1 MERCARPDYLNS
13 SGTSNGVVVGR
24 GGSPA
29 FYPRGVTDATSYDEL
44 PYEDYCFPRT
54 HPEHLFAVSALYGR
68 LAPRFEAARVL
79 ELGCARGGNLLPMAL
94 DLPGATFVGVDLSA
108 RQIDEAARRAAT
120 LGLRNVTFRHASITD
135 LDAGDGDFDYVICH
149 GVYSWVPAPVREA
162 ILRVCRARMRPGGVA
177 YVSFNALPGWHLL
190 QTLRDFLL
198 RHIPVEAPA
207 LRRLVLAR
215 QALAV
220 LAEASGNERTPYAR
234 WLRDELANI
243 AAADDG
249 YVFHEY
255 LEADNVAV
263 YLADFVAAA
272 KGHGLAWLGDADLRL
287 AGASPRLRAG
297 DPVALAQSVDFVA
310 GRRFRAALLVHAE
323 TAAAGV
329 EVAAVARLW
338 LASRAEVTE
347 EAGVFVVDGRRVEL
361 REPWLARALT
371 VLAERERR
379 PVAYGALSG
388 QVGAA
393 LGLDAR
399 ASALA
404 GAAHA
409 ADVVDL
415 CLDGVIEPR
424 AGEGRYAEEAGLR
437 PVASPL
443 ARMQAAEGALVA
455 TLRQVRVELPEFER
469 EVLRLLDGTRDRA
482 ALAAALGDAGRCEEA
497 LEWLAENALLMGE
510 R

>member
-1 MERCARPDYLNS
+1 
-13 SGTSNGVVVGR
+13 
-24 GGSPA
+24 
-29 FYPRGVTDATSYDEL
+29 VTDATSYDEL

-68 LAPRFEAARVL
+68 SAPRIEGARVL

-108 RQIDEAARRAAT
+108 RQIDEAARRAAA

-135 LDAGDGDFDYVICH
+135 LDATDGDFDYILCH

-162 ILRVCRARMRPGGVA
+162 ILRVCHARLRPNGVA

-190 QTLRDFLL
+190 QTLRDFVL
-198 RHIPVEAPA
+198 RHVPVEAPA
-207 LRRLVLAR
+207 PRRLALAR
-215 QALAV
+215 QAFTVLGEAV
-220 LAEASGNERTPYAR
+220 RNERTPYAA
-234 WLRDELANI
+234 WLRDELANL

-272 KGHGLAWLGDADLRL
+272 KQHRLAWLGDADLRL
-287 AGASPRLRAG
+287 AGASLRLAGG
-297 DPVALAQSVDFVA
+297 DPVALAQSVDFAA
-310 GRRFRAALLVHAE
+310 GRRFRAALLVHEE

-329 EVAAVARLW
+329 DVAAVARLH
-338 LASRAEVTE
+338 LASRAEPAA
-347 EAGVFVVDGRRVEL
+347 EAGVFTVDGRRVEL
-361 REPWLARALT
+361 RDPWLARALAL
-371 VLAERERR
+371 LAERARR

-388 QVGAA
+388 AVGAA

-399 ASALA
+399 ASAVA

-409 ADVVDL
+409 AAVVDL
-415 CLDGVIEPR
+415 CLDGAIELR
-424 AGEGRYAEEAGLR
+424 AAEARYAAEAGLR

-455 TLRQVRVELPEFER
+455 TLRHVRVELPDFER
-469 EVLRLLDGTRDRA
+469 AVLLMLDGTRDRA
-482 ALAAALGDAGRCEEA
+482 ALVAALGDAGRCEEA
-497 LEWLAENALLMGE
+497 LEWLAENALLMSEG
-510 R
+510 